1 MAFARTTPRHTP
13 CASRAFGLPKLH
25 GVFFALLALLV
36 QTAAPAASPTASP
49 LAAASAPKNGMVAG
63 GPQWVELSTPQQ
75 QALKPLATK
84 WNTLSELQRR
94 KWIALAQNYPHMSAA
109 EQAKLQSRMTEWAN
123 LSMQQRDQARV
134 NFAQAK
140 AIPPDERQ
148 EKWRKYQELSPAEKA
163 ALANKAKA
171 TPKGAAPAIKPA
183 ASQQLTVVA
192 KKPRA
197 NASAGRA
204 ASLGTPGASGG
215 QRPAPAASVVA
226 PPASDPAAAS
236 TAP

>member
-1 MAFARTTPRHTP
+1 MNFA
-13 CASRAFGLPKLH
+13 PKAPLQA
-25 GVFFALLALLV
+25 VFLALVAVLV
-36 QTAAPAASPTASP
+36 HTVALAASPAAQPVTAG
-49 LAAASAPKNGMVAG
+49 SAPKAAAVGN
-63 GPQWVELSTPQQ
+63 GPQWTDLSPAQQ

-94 KWIALAQNYPHMSAA
+94 KWIALAQNYPQMSPS
-109 EQAKLQSRMTEWAN
+109 EQTKLQSRMTEWAS

-192 KKPRA
+192 KKPRTP
-197 NASAGRA
+197 ASTGKAPFGP
-204 ASLGTPGASGG
+204 SPGASAVP
-215 QRPAPAASVVA
+215 RPSPAASPTAPTVA
-226 PPASDPAAAS
+226 APVAAAS
-236 TAP
+236 NAP

>member
-1 MAFARTTPRHTP
+1 MTVTRTASHHSP
-13 CASRAFGLPKLH
+13 CASRAFGPHKLR
-25 GVFFALLALLV
+25 GSCLALLTLLI
-36 QTAAPAASPTASP
+36 QNAALAANPSPQP
-49 LAAASAPKNGMVAG
+49 LAGGSAPKTAVVAG
-63 GPQWVELSTPQQ
+63 GPQWTELSPAQQ
-75 QALKPLATK
+75 QALKPLASK

-94 KWIALAQNYPHMSAA
+94 KWIALAQNYPNMSPA
-109 EQAKLQSRMTEWAN
+109 EQAKLQSRMTEWAS

-140 AIPPDERQ
+140 SVPPDERQ
-148 EKWRKYQELSPAEKA
+148 EKWRKYQELSPAERA

-197 NASAGRA
+197 SASAGKA
-204 ASLGTPGASGG
+204 GVGASGAPVV
-215 QRPAPAASVVA
+215 QPPAPAASVIAQPVA
-226 PPASDPAAAS
+226 APAAAAS
-236 TAP
+236 SAP